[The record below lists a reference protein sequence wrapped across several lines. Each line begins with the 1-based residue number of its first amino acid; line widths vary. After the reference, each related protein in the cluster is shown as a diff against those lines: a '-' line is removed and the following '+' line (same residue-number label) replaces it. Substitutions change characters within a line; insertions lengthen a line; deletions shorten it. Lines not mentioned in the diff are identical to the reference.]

1 MKKVRSLLAVL
12 LTAAMV
18 LSLSACGGK
27 NGGGGSAPNTSID
40 VSAGTDAESGNNGSS
55 GNSAGGADVIHAFG
69 GGSSGGGYYTISN
82 VLSQY
87 FNDQGFGA
95 FTAQPTTGGSQNGL
109 LMQAGDLDI
118 AVINGADCLAAYTGS
133 SENFSE
139 PYTNM
144 RAIAVLYSGC
154 LQMLVKNDESI
165 QTLTDLTGRKFGIGG
180 PGSGD
185 NAHAKRVFTACGMDV
200 EKDIVPQYIG
210 VNESPDQLKDGQIDG
225 FLNLGSVPY
234 SVVTEHTLSG
244 KGKVI
249 GLTQEQIDALTT
261 GENAVYFPEVIPAG
275 SYEGQAEDIPT
286 VALPTV
292 LCVDAERISDE
303 LAYQITQAIYE
314 DTAAICELYAGF
326 DIDAQASL
334 DAIKVPLHP
343 GAEQY
348 YKEIGLL

>member
-1 MKKVRSLLAVL
+1 MKKIRSLLAAL
-12 LTAAMV
+12 LVTAT
-18 LSLSACGGK
+18 LSTLTACGG
-27 NGGGGSAPNTSID
+27 GGGAASTGGESSSTNSKPSTSID
-40 VSAGTDAESGNNGSS
+40 LNQEDAAPSG
-55 GNSAGGADVIHAFG
+55 GGEDAIHAFG
-69 GGSSGGGYYTISN
+69 GGSSGGGYYTIST

-87 FNDQGFGA
+87 FNEKGFGS
-95 FTAQPTTGGSQNGL
+95 FTAQPTTGGGQNGL

-118 AVINGADCLAAYTGS
+118 AVINGADCLGAYTGS
-133 SENFSE
+133 SESFSE

-144 RAIAVLYSGC
+144 RALVVLYSGC
-154 LQMLVKNDESI
+154 LQMLVKNDDSI
-165 QTLTDLTGRKFGIGG
+165 QNVTDLAGRKFGIGG

-210 VNESPDQLKDGQIDG
+210 VNESSDQLKDGQIDG
-225 FLNLGSVPY
+225 FINTASVPY
-234 SVVTEHTLSG
+234 SVITEHTMSG

-261 GENAVYFPEVIPAG
+261 GEGAVYFQTVIPAG
-275 SYEGQAEDIPT
+275 SYDGQDADIPT

-292 LCVDAERISDE
+292 LCVDAERISED
-303 LAYQITQAIYE
+303 LAYQITKAMYE
-314 DTAAICELYAGF
+314 DTEALCELYAGF

-343 GAEQY
+343 GAEKY